1 MKRILY
7 LATALLT
14 TASVASAQFTANSI
28 WYNGF
33 EKITC
38 ASESSKSFMFEA
50 DWWGED
56 GTTFTLTKTSEN
68 HFKVSNFD
76 DYEYLERI
84 NDVEYRVVDGHK
96 LLLFKDAN
104 GNILKHY
111 EYMDHDMWEA
121 EIIKGYHYIL
131 DGTYV
136 DETGVKYVFD
146 GEDLTMGNNK
156 CTISLDPEMFYILR
170 VNDAAE
176 YWWTVT
182 TTGINIYNVSEGEY
196 GPVQG
201 NVWHRLKEVSP
212 NGRWDFLSKEIVPE
226 TFMWRYPSGLIRIIR
241 NEIYARHGYVFNSA
255 DLKEYFSKQPWYKP
269 LNNNNAVKLNAIETL
284 NVELLKANE
293 TAAREGT
300 DDEEIED
307 GL

>member
-1 MKRILY
+1 
-7 LATALLT
+7 
-14 TASVASAQFTANSI
+14 
-28 WYNGF
+28 
-33 EKITC
+33 
-38 ASESSKSFMFEA
+38 MFEA

-56 GTTFTLTKTSEN
+56 GATFTLTKTTDN
-68 HFKVSNFD
+68 HFTVSNFD
-76 DYEYLERI
+76 DYEYLVI
-84 NDVEYRVVDGHK
+84 IKDVEYRVVDGHK
-96 LLLFKDAN
+96 LLLFKDAK

-111 EYMDHDMWEA
+111 EYKNDEMWEP
-121 EIIKGYHYIL
+121 EILRGYHYIL

-146 GEDLTMGNNK
+146 GEDLTMGSNK
-156 CTISLDPEMFYILR
+156 YKISIDPDMFYILR
-170 VNDAAE
+170 INDAE

-182 TTGINIYNVSEGEY
+182 TTGINIYNVNEGEY
-196 GPVQG
+196 GPLQG

-212 NGRWDFLSKEIVPE
+212 NGRWEFLSKEIVPQ

-255 DLKEYFSKQPWYKP
+255 DLKNYFSKQPWYKP
-269 LNNNNAVKLNAIETL
+269 LNNNAAVKLNAIETL

-300 DDEEIED
+300 DDEEIEE
-307 GL
+307 GLK